1 MRGGNNIWRVPVR
14 GSQRRRSRH
23 RRRRRAARPGWV
35 MRKTSIRP
43 GLVWALLLT
52 GVLSAGVCV
61 PVHAQVANAPVTAPA
76 APAAAGVPWSSLSP
90 DQQRLLSRLS
100 GQWDQLPP
108 QRQQALAGGSQRWLG
123 MSQEQ
128 RAAARQRFNQFQ
140 QLPPQRRQLLQRRW
154 EEFRALPPA
163 RQQAARENFRKFQSL
178 PQQQR
183 QQLRQRWQSASPQQ
197 RQNMVERAR
206 QRRAAHAPKLR

>member
-1 MRGGNNIWRVPVR
+1 MVR
-14 GSQRRRSRH
+14 
-23 RRRRRAARPGWV
+23 
-35 MRKTSIRP
+35 KLSIKP
-43 GLVWALLLT
+43 GLIGALLLT
-52 GVLSAGVCV
+52 GVLSAGLCM
-61 PVHAQVANAPVTAPA
+61 PVAAQVATPGASAPQGG
-76 APAAAGVPWSSLSP
+76 AAAVPWNSLSQ

-100 GQWDQLPP
+100 GQWEQLPT
-108 QRQQALAGGSQRWLG
+108 QRQQALASGSQRWLG
-123 MSQEQ
+123 MSQDQ
-128 RAAARQRFNQFQ
+128 RTAARQRFNQFQ
-140 QLPPQRRQLLQRRW
+140 KLPPPRRQMLRQRW

-206 QRRAAHAPKLR
+206 ERRAARAPKLR